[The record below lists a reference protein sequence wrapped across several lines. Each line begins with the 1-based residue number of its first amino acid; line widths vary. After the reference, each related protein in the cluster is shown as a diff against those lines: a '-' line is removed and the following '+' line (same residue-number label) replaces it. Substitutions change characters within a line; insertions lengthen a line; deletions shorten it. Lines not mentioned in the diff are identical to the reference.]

1 MKRALGGAAAA
12 AVVVGGALVALGG
25 GEAPATAAPPAA
37 SRETVAVERTDLVDR
52 ENLSGT
58 LGYADAGTLVAGV
71 SGTLTGLREP
81 GTVVTRGHSLYSV
94 NGEPA
99 AFLLY
104 GALPT
109 WRDFASGMTDGEDV
123 RQLERNLRA
132 LGYDPGTVDDD
143 WDWETTAAVK
153 AFQRDRDLEDD
164 GTLARGEIVFRHGA
178 TRIGEAKSTVG
189 ESVAPGRP
197 VAAISS
203 VEREVV
209 VALDARRQHLARR
222 GDKVT
227 VELPTGDE
235 VGGRITSVGKVASK
249 AGEESDPT
257 VDVTITLRG
266 HRGELDQAPVDVGF
280 AVEQAKGALAVPVK
294 ALLARQ
300 GGGYA
305 LELPDGRK
313 VQVEAGLY
321 ADDMVE
327 VSGDGVREGL
337 KVVTAR

>member
-37 SRETVAVERTDLVDR
+37 ARETATVERADLVDR
-52 ENLSGT
+52 ENLAGT
-58 LGYADAGTLVAGV
+58 LGYADTGTLAAGV

-132 LGYDPGTVDDD
+132 LGYDAGTLDDD

-164 GTLARGEIVFRHGA
+164 GTLARGEIVFRDGA
-178 TRIGEAKSTVG
+178 TRIGEAKGTVG

-321 ADDMVE
+321 ADDLVE